1 MKAGHDGSDE
11 VVAGVQVEGGARG
24 RSAGIVERKGLPKED
39 RSLLSLGA
47 TPESWGLYFKESISF
62 PLFDRGEGEPV
73 TLKTNDVSGGQP
85 NSNKRLSSSSR
96 TLWPLRL
103 GGGEDSGEG
112 MFCMVQSFHGR
123 GVIVALAGSV

>member
-1 MKAGHDGSDE
+1 M
-11 VVAGVQVEGGARG
+11 RG
-24 RSAGIVERKGLPKED
+24 IAERKGLPEED
-39 RSLLSLGA
+39 RSSSSLRA
-47 TPESWGLYFKESISF
+47 TPESRGLYFKGSISF

-85 NSNKRLSSSSR
+85 DSKKRSSSSSR

-112 MFCMVQSFHGR
+112 MFRVVRSFHGR
-123 GVIVALAGSV
+123 GVIVALAGPA